1 MVGGVLGQ
9 SQVFQRSG
17 ALAVGEVL
25 IADGAV
31 PMFLGAGILAGSG
44 YGGHMSQLMT
54 GRNDGAGGQLGI
66 TALTVGV
73 AGVAGDGA
81 GGSSLVLND
90 GAAHMVGG
98 VLGQSQ
104 VLQRSGALAVGE
116 VLIANRAVPM
126 FLGAGIHAG
135 GGHSGHM
142 GHIVRFGENGAGGQ
156 LGITALAVGVAGIA
170 GVFTGC
176 FDGILE
182 FRAAFVVVGVHGSD
196 DGGQLLS
203 CVCIRIVFA
212 ALGAGPVFNIALLA
226 ASGCNSI
233 NMGQIMSVGI
243 FAGDLQEEL
252 TAQTVP
258 TVTSVTGDAQGVG
271 NNPFVGVIP
280 SQKFVRIT
288 GHIDAGGQVAGIHHA
303 ADGVNVTAFDLAA
316 IDGKVVGRSS
326 GADGRRIELGNNGMI
341 LFQLG
346 SGHIEVGIEVLAVV
360 LIIPGDIH
368 IVVFPVDLNKI
379 PCMTFALARTGHHAG
394 GDARLRKQVLERIC
408 VALAYGLAVYQGAVG
423 VIGVRSPVYILHIVD
438 QIVVQIEL
446 DFILAHIIGD
456 AGQGFCGSGVKS
468 GLGGRKLIC
477 GKDEIIVG
485 LHSGDLATG
494 GNSVAL
500 CQPKIL
506 GIVSEKSVPY
516 GLEVVVANG
525 MGIVFEGNGSLVGFD
540 AGPQGVIRPG
550 EVFAV
555 FHGSEGGG
563 AKMLSGGRGL
573 GLQGDKRQNQ
583 NQGDHDCR
591 QSLGLG
597 DFHGGFSFQK
607 YT

>member
-1 MVGGVLGQ
+1 M
-9 SQVFQRSG
+9 
-17 ALAVGEVL
+17 
-25 IADGAV
+25 I
-31 PMFLGAGILAGSG
+31 
-44 YGGHMSQLMT
+44 
-54 GRNDGAGGQLGI
+54 
-66 TALTVGV
+66 
-73 AGVAGDGA
+73 
-81 GGSSLVLND
+81 
-90 GAAHMVGG
+90 GG

-104 VLQRSGALAVGE
+104 VLQRSVALAVSE
-116 VLIANRAVPM
+116 VFVADGAVPVL
-126 FLGAGIHAG
+126 LGAGVLAG
-135 GGHSGHM
+135 GGYGVHM
-142 GHIVRFGENGAGGQ
+142 GQLMTGRNDGAGRQ
-156 LGITALAVGVAGIA
+156 LGVAALTVGVAGIA

-233 NMGQIMSVGI
+233 NMDQVMCVGI
-243 FAGDLQEEL
+243 IAGDLQKEL
-252 TAQTVP
+252 AAYTAPAEASAASNAQRIGDGPLIGVP
-258 TVTSVTGDAQGVG
+258 PGFESICIA
-271 NNPFVGVIP
+271 
-280 SQKFVRIT
+280 
-288 GHIDAGGQVAGIHHA
+288 GHIDTSGQVAGIHHA

-368 IVVFPVDLNKI
+368 IVVFPVDLDKI
-379 PCMTFALARTGHHAG
+379 PGMTFTLARTGHHAG

-408 VALAYGLAVYQGAVG
+408 VTLAYGLAVYQGAVG

-446 DFILAHIIGD
+446 NFILAHIIGD

-485 LHSGDLATG
+485 LHSGYLATG

-506 GIVSEKSVPY
+506 GVVSEEGVPY
-516 GLEVVVANG
+516 GLKVIVINR
-525 MGIVFEGNGSLVGFD
+525 MGFVFEGNGSLVGFD